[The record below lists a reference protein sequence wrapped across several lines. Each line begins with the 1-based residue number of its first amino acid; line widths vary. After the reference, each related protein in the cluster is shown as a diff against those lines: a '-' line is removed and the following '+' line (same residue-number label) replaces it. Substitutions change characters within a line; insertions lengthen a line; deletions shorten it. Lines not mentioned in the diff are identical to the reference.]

1 MRNHLRKMSHH
12 DNFIYLTFALTLLL
26 FSTAIAQQFFD
37 ESAQRFVQ
45 STTVITLIVAVWG
58 VKKEDFLLSRAAIF
72 PIAII
77 LTSQLGYFLEF
88 YGLEFIHLILMLI
101 FFIST
106 AYQTTKQVI
115 LAGKVNSNT
124 ILGAICLYM
133 LLGLIWAL
141 VYTLAQLYFGDAFK
155 GLNSTSEWY
164 LVFPDLVYFS
174 FVTLTTLGFGDVV
187 PNLPMTRF
195 LVYFQAIVGQFYLA
209 VLVASLVGSRMSSLH
224 KQKHQSLFQH
234 HVPKQAN
241 HRENSIAKE
250 DEKK

>member
-1 MRNHLRKMSHH
+1 MSHH

-88 YGLEFIHLILMLI
+88 YGLEFIHLILMLV

-133 LLGLIWAL
+133 LLGLIWGA
-141 VYTLAQLYFGDAFK
+141 YLYV
-155 GLNSTSEWY
+155 SPV
-164 LVFPDLVYFS
+164 VFW
-174 FVTLTTLGFGDVV
+174 
-187 PNLPMTRF
+187 
-195 LVYFQAIVGQFYLA
+195 
-209 VLVASLVGSRMSSLH
+209 
-224 KQKHQSLFQH
+224 
-234 HVPKQAN
+234 
-241 HRENSIAKE
+241 
-250 DEKK
+250 